1 MPPLPLLLLLLL
13 LPPLTALQVH
23 TVSRD
28 GSEAFL
34 TAFDEQPSYAQLQ
47 EALKAWPAAASNK
60 SLMER
65 LRDEVQFIQD
75 TAQPKQ

>member
-1 MPPLPLLLLLLL
+1 VLLLLLL
-13 LPPLTALQVH
+13 LQVH

-34 TAFDEQPSYAQLQ
+34 TAFDAQPSYSQLRD
-47 EALKAWPAAASNK
+47 ALKAWPAAASNK
-60 SLMER
+60 SLMDR

>member
-1 MPPLPLLLLLLL
+1 V
-13 LPPLTALQVH
+13 A
-23 TVSRD
+23 RD

-34 TAFDEQPSYAQLQ
+34 TAFDASPSYAALQ

-60 SLMER
+60 SLMDR
-65 LRDEVQFIQD
+65 LRDEVKFIQD

>member
-1 MPPLPLLLLLLL
+1 M
-13 LPPLTALQVH
+13 QVH

-34 TAFDEQPSYAQLQ
+34 TSFDGQPSYIQLQ
-47 EALKAWPAAASNK
+47 DALKAWPAAASNK
-60 SLMER
+60 SLIDR
-65 LRDEVQFIQD
+65 LRDEVKFIQD